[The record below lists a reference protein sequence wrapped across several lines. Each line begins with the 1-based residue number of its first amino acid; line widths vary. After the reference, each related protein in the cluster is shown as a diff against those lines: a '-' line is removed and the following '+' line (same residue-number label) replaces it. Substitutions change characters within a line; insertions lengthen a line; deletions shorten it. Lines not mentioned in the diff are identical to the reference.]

1 MAQNAL
7 GAPYMDAAPSEIY
20 IGMKC
25 EELKKKELFDI
36 AYELDI
42 PYIGCILMKKVIDMN

>member
-1 MAQNAL
+1 MEAV
-7 GAPYMDAAPSEIY
+7 PSAIY

-25 EELKKKELFDI
+25 EELRKKELFDI

-42 PYIGCILMKKVIDMN
+42 PLYQMCFEDKYCEYELIAKEMR